1 VHEQGPGTPDPRLPT
16 SPSGRTPQWVLD
28 ETLGRAVAPVPW
40 RADGPP
46 ARRRRGRTGL
56 RGLLAVL
63 LVVGGSLG
71 AAVLAGTVPWP
82 WDPPVAAGAPAAP
95 APDRNAPVAAPAPTD
110 RPTPGAGASR
120 SPRGYPPPAPP
131 DGGPHA
137 FSLRQDDG
145 VTPVAYDPCRVV
157 HYATRP
163 DGAPAGGEELVH
175 AAVARI
181 SRATGLVFVHDGP
194 TDEVPTTERAAFQP
208 ERYGDRWAP
217 VLVAWQTEADEPDL
231 AGAVVGRGGSTAVSL
246 GDGPRVYVT
255 GTVVLDA
262 DQFPDIL
269 GARDGAA
276 TAAGVVLHEFAHL
289 VGLDHVDDES
299 QLLHPETVP
308 GVTDFADGDLT
319 GLTRL
324 GRGPCV
330 PEL

>member
-1 VHEQGPGTPDPRLPT
+1 VHEQGPGAPDPRLPA

-28 ETLGRAVAPVPW
+28 EALGRPPAAVPW

-46 ARRRRGRTGL
+46 ARRRRGRGP
-56 RGLLAVL
+56 RGVLAGL

-71 AAVLAGTVPWP
+71 AASLAGAVPWP
-82 WDPPVAAGAPAAP
+82 WDPPAAAGAPAALG
-95 APDRNAPVAAPAPTD
+95 PDRSVAVPAPAPTD
-110 RPTPGAGASR
+110 RPTPGTGASR
-120 SPRGYPPPAPP
+120 SPRGYPPPVPL
-131 DGGPHA
+131 GGGTHA
-137 FSLRQDDG
+137 FSLLQDDG

-157 HYATRP
+157 HYALRP
-163 DGAPAGGEELVH
+163 DGAPAGGEEMVH

-181 SRATGLVFVHDGP
+181 SQVTGLVFVYDGP
-194 TDEVPTTERAAFQP
+194 TDEVPTAERAAFQP

-231 AGAVVGRGGSTAVSL
+231 AGDVVGRGGSTAVSL

-255 GTVVLDA
+255 GTVSLDA
-262 DQFPDIL
+262 GQFPGIL
-269 GARDGAA
+269 DARGGEA
-276 TAAGVVLHEFAHL
+276 TAAGIVLHEFAHL
-289 VGLDHVDDES
+289 VGLDHVDDET